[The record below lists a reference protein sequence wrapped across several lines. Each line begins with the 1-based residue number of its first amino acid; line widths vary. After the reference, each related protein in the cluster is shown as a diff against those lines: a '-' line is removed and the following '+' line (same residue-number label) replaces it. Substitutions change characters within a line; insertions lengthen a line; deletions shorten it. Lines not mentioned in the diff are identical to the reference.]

1 MGPGVRSMTSTADER
16 SAALSELGLDR
27 QNKGTLGRL
36 LATGNLGHAEEGAD
50 GRMRAQVRIPPDELI
65 WDPSILVMPHGGD
78 IDLEIV
84 NDDENT
90 HCALFPSNGDN
101 QFIWLP
107 NNSRGTATLNLDGPG
122 YYWFSSPIGNDEGR
136 GLIGAIVVMG
146 DVPQEARLD
155 RPAQPRP

>member
-1 MGPGVRSMTSTADER
+1 MATTEDL
-16 SAALSELGLDR
+16 SAAVRELGLDKT
-27 QNKGTLGRL
+27 NNATIGRL
-36 LATGNLGHAEEGAD
+36 ITHGGGLGHAEEGPD

-101 QFIWLP
+101 QFLWLP

>member
-1 MGPGVRSMTSTADER
+1 MTSTADER
-16 SAALSELGLDR
+16 SAAVSQLGLDR
-27 QNKGTLGRL
+27 QNKGTLGRF
-36 LATGNLGHAEEGAD
+36 LATGNLGHAEAGAD
-50 GRMRAQVRIPPDELI
+50 GRMRARVRIPPDELI
-65 WDPSILVMPHGGD
+65 WDPSILVMPHAGD
-78 IDLEIV
+78 LDLEIV

>member
-1 MGPGVRSMTSTADER
+1 MGPGVESMTSTADER
-16 SAALSELGLDR
+16 SAALSDIGLDR
-27 QNKGTLGRL
+27 QNKATLGRL
-36 LATGNLGHAEEGAD
+36 VATGGIKYAEEGAE
-50 GRMRAQVRIPPDELI
+50 GRMRARVRIPPDELI
-65 WDPSILVMPHGGD
+65 WDPSILVMRHGGD
-78 IDLEIV
+78 LDLEIV

-90 HCALFPSNGDN
+90 HCALLPSNGDN

-155 RPAQPRP
+155 RPPQPRP